1 MQEVTKAFTLLLAS
15 GTPSEIFLPPPELL
29 VARGPS
35 ALMRVSEKGV
45 SMHRLRLL
53 ARPLI

>member
-35 ALMRVSEKGV
+35 ALMRVSEMGV
-45 SMHRLRLL
+45 SMHRLR
-53 ARPLI
+53 